1 MENVVNCDCLKIEM
15 LMRKID
21 EEEYYQGKIII
32 AYENNNNP
40 IKDDY
45 FMVVVYDYDYDRIR
59 KQLKNDTYVL
69 LSSVI
74 INKLYCQNLK
84 YQI

>member
-1 MENVVNCDCLKIEM
+1 
-15 LMRKID
+15 MRKID